1 MFLIDTSRDGKP
13 VYDPIVNQSLDNYLI
28 NDKKILG
35 HGFMMYINRPSVIIG
50 VNQNAFAE
58 VNMTYLREHGVEL
71 VRRTSGGGAVYH
83 DMGNLVFENIVVG
96 DPGDRS
102 QWADYEGFANPV
114 LTALHEMGATAATLR
129 PHSDLV
135 INQHKFTGMT
145 MVKSGDAYAA
155 GGTLMYDMNI
165 EAASQALHPSEQ
177 RIVGK
182 WVDSNRSEIENL
194 RGYLAPEYQQLDSDG
209 FREAFLKHLFHV
221 DRLADIETVR
231 LTDEDWAIIDQRLAD
246 KYQTVDWNYGQNP
259 GFNRYREIDVA
270 AGRLGVNLMVSD
282 DVITRA
288 VVYSDFG
295 SEKIAAKL
303 EKALTG
309 TRLTAD
315 DLREALG
322 KRWLKK
328 VLDDSDRSAFM
339 TALLIPKQ

>member
-1 MFLIDTSRDGKP
+1 
-13 VYDPIVNQSLDNYLI
+13 
-28 NDKKILG
+28 
-35 HGFMMYINRPSVIIG
+35 
-50 VNQNAFAE
+50 
-58 VNMTYLREHGVEL
+58 
-71 VRRTSGGGAVYH
+71 
-83 DMGNLVFENIVVG
+83 
-96 DPGDRS
+96 
-102 QWADYEGFANPV
+102 
-114 LTALHEMGATAATLR
+114 
-129 PHSDLV
+129 
-135 INQHKFTGMT
+135 MT